1 MAWDWTLVSA
11 PAQEPVSLTEAKLQ
25 CKVDMVIDDVLI
37 EGYIRASRQA
47 FEEYAS
53 RGPFTQTWKLVGP
66 GFNDEIRL
74 PRAAPLQSVEWVKYY
89 DNSNVLQTLSA
100 SVYTAEL
107 VAEPGYLFRTP
118 YQVWPAVGP
127 RPDAVQVQYIVGW
140 ASVATIPAPIKQG
153 MLLLIAHWYRNRE
166 TVVIGNV
173 VTQLPFSVES
183 LWAPWRV
190 WMRPMDCAS

>member
-11 PAQEPVSLTEAKLQ
+11 PAQEPVSLTEARAQ
-25 CKVDMVIDDVLI
+25 CNVNLSDDDWLFV
-37 EGYIRASRQA
+37 GYIRAARQA

-53 RGPFTQTWKLVGP
+53 RGTFTQTWKLVGP
-66 GFNDEIRL
+66 SFNDEIRL

-100 SVYTAEL
+100 SIYTLEP

-127 RPDAVQVQYIVGW
+127 RPDAVQVQYLLGW
-140 ASVATIPAPIKQG
+140 STVATIPAAIKQG
-153 MLLLIAHWYRNRE
+153 MLLLIAHWYKHRDA
-166 TVVIGNV
+166 VVIGNIV
-173 VTQLPFSVES
+173 NHLPFSVEA

-190 WMRPMDCAS
+190 WMRAHEC